1 MYRKF
6 PLSSKKGKQNFD
18 ALVSKCISRTVLTKD
33 VVRKFSQRAR
43 SYMLRYKSLK
53 LEDTNKNIETKN
65 ETTNLITLVKIES
78 MKKVLNHR
86 AALDFDKDFVMGSIS
101 KVGFKF
107 EEEIESNEW
116 KRRKGR
122 KIKYT

>member
-1 MYRKF
+1 
-6 PLSSKKGKQNFD
+6 
-18 ALVSKCISRTVLTKD
+18 
-33 VVRKFSQRAR
+33 
-43 SYMLRYKSLK
+43 MLRYKSLK

-107 EEEIESNEW
+107 EEEIESNER

-122 KIKYT
+122 KRKYT

>member
-1 MYRKF
+1 MYQKF
-6 PLSSKKGKQNFD
+6 PLSSKKGTQNFD

-43 SYMLRYKSLK
+43 SYMLRYKSLE

-107 EEEIESNEW
+107 EEEIESNER
-116 KRRKGR
+116 KRRRGR
-122 KIKYT
+122 ERKYT

>member
-1 MYRKF
+1 
-6 PLSSKKGKQNFD
+6 
-18 ALVSKCISRTVLTKD
+18 
-33 VVRKFSQRAR
+33 
-43 SYMLRYKSLK
+43 MLRYKSLE

-78 MKKVLNHR
+78 MKKVLNHC

-107 EEEIESNEW
+107 EEEIESNER
-116 KRRKGR
+116 KRRRGR
-122 KIKYT
+122 ERKYT

>member
-1 MYRKF
+1 
-6 PLSSKKGKQNFD
+6 
-18 ALVSKCISRTVLTKD
+18 
-33 VVRKFSQRAR
+33 
-43 SYMLRYKSLK
+43 MLRYKSLE

-107 EEEIESNEW
+107 EEEIESNER

-122 KIKYT
+122 KRKYT

>member
-1 MYRKF
+1 
-6 PLSSKKGKQNFD
+6 
-18 ALVSKCISRTVLTKD
+18 
-33 VVRKFSQRAR
+33 
-43 SYMLRYKSLK
+43 
-53 LEDTNKNIETKN
+53 
-65 ETTNLITLVKIES
+65 